1 MLFKEAVSARI
12 YELCNKYDY
21 TPNKLS
27 ELSSIPNT
35 TFESMLLNR
44 VTNPSAR
51 NIYKICKALKIEI
64 SEFFDSDLFRL
75 DNIEDEIEN

>member
-1 MLFKEAVSARI
+1 MLFKEAVSLRI

-21 TPNKLS
+21 SPNKLA

-35 TFESMLLNR
+35 TFESMILKK

-51 NIYKICKALKIEI
+51 NIYKICRTLNIDIK
-64 SEFFDSDLFRL
+64 EFFDSPLF
-75 DNIEDEIEN
+75 DFNNIEDEVES